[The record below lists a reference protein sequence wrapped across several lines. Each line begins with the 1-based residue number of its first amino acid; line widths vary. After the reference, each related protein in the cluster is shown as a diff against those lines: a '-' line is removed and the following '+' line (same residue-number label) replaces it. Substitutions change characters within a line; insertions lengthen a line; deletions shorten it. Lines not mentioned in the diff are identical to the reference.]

1 MRKRMNA
8 ISIVVMLTLFGC
20 VSIPPE
26 LFTVGQRSD
35 SRSLTVVHSFNIDQL
50 TYSQTLPL
58 EEGVELDSSGFS
70 LLNWN
75 MLKGMREGWMADFQR
90 LSHDR
95 DLLTIQE
102 AYLTHDLR
110 MVLQSNQYNWDLAAA
125 FELDDIKAGVLTAS
139 KVKPDFLY
147 TFRTEEPLITIPK
160 TVLITRYPMTKT
172 DRSLLVANIHSINFS
187 LSIEEFR
194 DQLQRMDQILTR
206 HQGPLI
212 ISGDFNTW
220 SDERMALVTSVTKNL
235 GLKAVTFGEN
245 KRTTIF
251 GHDIDH
257 IYYRGLE
264 PVEAIVTPVTTS
276 DHNPMLVT
284 FRLDDA

>member
-35 SRSLTVVHSFNIDQL
+35 SRSLTVVHSFDIDQL

-235 GLKAVTFGEN
+235 GLKAVIFGEN